1 MRLSTSTAILH
12 HHFDYALTLTDIP
25 AVIRTAGFDALDWS
39 TWQFCL
45 QGGKVFAGLLNDD
58 AWEAQINALREADE
72 RAGIVCRQTHCV
84 STNYARYQTL
94 DAEHLRLLEQRCI
107 RTAAILGAEWTVIHP
122 FAPEGAA
129 REESIRYFCE
139 YLKPL
144 EELAGKLGV
153 GIAIE
158 NMPDITQKRFCC
170 KAEELCALVDAFNN
184 PLVGC
189 CWDTGHGMVS
199 GDDQYEALTLLGHR
213 VKALHIDDNY
223 GTARDVHLL
232 PYEGLIDWSKVL
244 RALRELVSPTLTDER
259 LEQIGARI
267 GSDVPFCICGGTQLA
282 EGCGEKLT
290 VLNPAPECFVA
301 VCKPDFPISTP
312 ALFARVDGVMLSH
325 RPDTDAMLS
334 AIARGDCGALC
345 ANVQNVFEQA
355 LPDAQRERIEEIK
368 RALVENGAACAAMT
382 GSGSAVFG
390 LFSDEVLCRNAC
402 EVLQGDRVEAFFAE
416 FV

>member
-122 FAPEGAA
+122 FAPEDAA

-158 NMPDITQKRFCC
+158 NEGQIYLLH
-170 KAEELCALVDAFNN
+170 AS
-184 PLVGC
+184 
-189 CWDTGHGMVS
+189 VS
-199 GDDQYEALTLLGHR
+199 D
-213 VKALHIDDNY
+213 K
-223 GTARDVHLL
+223 
-232 PYEGLIDWSKVL
+232 KVSVTT
-244 RALRELVSPTLTDER
+244 ET
-259 LEQIGARI
+259 
-267 GSDVPFCICGGTQLA
+267 
-282 EGCGEKLT
+282 
-290 VLNPAPECFVA
+290 
-301 VCKPDFPISTP
+301 
-312 ALFARVDGVMLSH
+312 
-325 RPDTDAMLS
+325 
-334 AIARGDCGALC
+334 
-345 ANVQNVFEQA
+345 
-355 LPDAQRERIEEIK
+355 LPDYLQRI
-368 RALVENGAACAAMT
+368 T
-382 GSGSAVFG
+382 SHSGIMIGRLINFKS
-390 LFSDEVLCRNAC
+390 N
-402 EVLQGDRVEAFFAE
+402 
-416 FV
+416 

>member
-25 AVIRTAGFDALDWS
+25 AVIRAAGFDALDWS

-84 STNYARYQTL
+84 STNYARYQTF
-94 DAEHLRLLEQRCI
+94 DAAYLRLLEQRCI
-107 RTAAILGAEWTVIHP
+107 RTAAILGAEWMVIHP
-122 FAPEGAA
+122 FAPEGTA
-129 REESIRYFCE
+129 REEAIRYFCE

-144 EELAGKLGV
+144 EELAGRLGV

-170 KAEELCALVDAFNN
+170 KAEELRALVDAFNN

-189 CWDTGHGMVS
+189 CWDTGHGMIS

-244 RALRELVSPTLTDER
+244 RALRE
-259 LEQIGARI
+259 IGYDHDFA
-267 GSDVPFCICGGTQLA
+267 FEHA
-282 EGCGEKLT
+282 
-290 VLNPAPECFVA
+290 LNPTPHAVMPEQLRYMC
-301 VCKPDFPISTP
+301 
-312 ALFARVDGVMLSH
+312 ALGREMLA
-325 RPDTDAMLS
+325 D
-334 AIARGDCGALC
+334 I
-345 ANVQNVFEQA
+345 
-355 LPDAQRERIEEIK
+355 
-368 RALVENGAACAAMT
+368 
-382 GSGSAVFG
+382 
-390 LFSDEVLCRNAC
+390 
-402 EVLQGDRVEAFFAE
+402 
-416 FV
+416 

>member
-189 CWDTGHGMVS
+189 CWDTGHGMIS

-213 VKALHIDDNY
+213 VKALHIDDNLSK
-223 GTARDVHLL
+223 DDLHLL
-232 PYEGLIDWSKVL
+232 PFEGNVPWEQVMHTLYDSGCEADLIYEI
-244 RALRELVSPTLTDER
+244 RNNANMPEALRDVT
-259 LEQIGARI
+259 ARYCYE
-267 GSDVPFCICGGTQLA
+267 V
-282 EGCGEKLT
+282 GEYL
-290 VLNPAPECFVA
+290 
-301 VCKPDFPISTP
+301 
-312 ALFARVDGVMLSH
+312 LSLY
-325 RPDTDAMLS
+325 R
-334 AIARGDCGALC
+334 
-345 ANVQNVFEQA
+345 
-355 LPDAQRERIEEIK
+355 
-368 RALVENGAACAAMT
+368 
-382 GSGSAVFG
+382 
-390 LFSDEVLCRNAC
+390 
-402 EVLQGDRVEAFFAE
+402 
-416 FV
+416 

>member
-12 HHFDYALTLTDIP
+12 SKLDRAIPLTDIP
-25 AVIRTAGFDALDWS
+25 AVIRAAGFDSLDWS

-45 QGGKVFAGLLNDD
+45 QGGKLFAGLMNHDD
-58 AWEAQINALREADE
+58 WETQISALREADE

-84 STNYARYQTL
+84 STNYTRYQTL
-94 DAEHLRLLEQRCI
+94 DAQQLRLLELRCI
-107 RTAAILGAEWTVIHP
+107 RSAAILGAEWMVIHP
-122 FAPEGAA
+122 FAPEGAS
-129 REESIRYFCE
+129 REEGVAFFRE

-144 EELAGKLGV
+144 LELAEKLGI

-189 CWDTGHGMVS
+189 CWDTGHGMIS

-244 RALRELVSPTLTDER
+244 RALRE
-259 LEQIGARI
+259 IGYDHDFA
-267 GSDVPFCICGGTQLA
+267 FEHA
-282 EGCGEKLT
+282 
-290 VLNPAPECFVA
+290 LNPTPHA
-301 VCKPDFPISTP
+301 VMP
-312 ALFARVDGVMLSH
+312 AQLRYMCALGREMLSN
-325 RPDTDAMLS
+325 M
-334 AIARGDCGALC
+334 
-345 ANVQNVFEQA
+345 
-355 LPDAQRERIEEIK
+355 
-368 RALVENGAACAAMT
+368 
-382 GSGSAVFG
+382 
-390 LFSDEVLCRNAC
+390 
-402 EVLQGDRVEAFFAE
+402 
-416 FV
+416 